1 MENRQRIGWIDVAKG
16 LVILLVVFGHT
27 MRGGF
32 GQRIV
37 YGFHVPAF
45 FFLAGMTSGT
55 DRPLQRIKKDIRRI
69 LVPYF
74 CFGLLSYAAFAVLGR
89 FAAGR
94 FGVDIDTALLPNL
107 LGLLYGSAAGTGLR
121 FNTPLWFL
129 PCLFAVKLLSYGLSR
144 ICRGRTYLQAGICL
158 ILGALGFAYGAMRG
172 PELPFSFSVAV
183 KMLPFFL
190 LGRAFFRRSREREP
204 SLWEFPA
211 GLCLLA
217 VACAVGFAAPKVNYS
232 SDVFPAV
239 PAFLASASLGSLGI
253 CLVARGIGR
262 SPVLEY
268 VGRNSLA
275 ILLMHKFPVLLLQT
289 LGPLRRPLEAV
300 DSVSGN
306 LWGVFAAAVS
316 VAVTLAA
323 AWAVEKWAP
332 FLLGISRKNEN

>member
-1 MENRQRIGWIDVAKG
+1 MEKPQRIGWIDVARG

-32 GQRIV
+32 GQQVV

-55 DRPLQRIKKDIRRI
+55 DHPLERIKKDIRRI

-74 CFGLLSYAAFAVLGR
+74 CFGLLSYAAFAVLGQ

-94 FGVDIDTALLPNL
+94 FGVDIDTALIPNL
-107 LGLLYGSAAGTGLR
+107 LGLCYGSAAGTGLR

-144 ICRGRTYLQAGICL
+144 ICRGKIWLEVSVSL
-158 ILGALGFAYGAMRG
+158 VLGALGFVYAANRG
-172 PELPFSFSVAV
+172 PELPFSFSVAL

-190 LGRAFFRRSREREP
+190 MGRVFFRRSREGKGFGGIP
-204 SLWEFPA
+204 V

-217 VACAVGFAAPKVNYS
+217 AACVIGYFGPKVNYS
-232 SDVFPAV
+232 SDVFPSV

-253 CLVARGIGR
+253 CLVAMGIGKNR
-262 SPVLEY
+262 VLEY

-275 ILLMHKFPVLLLQT
+275 ILLMHKFPVLLCQT

-300 DSVSGN
+300 DSIRGN
-306 LWGVFAAAVS
+306 LWGVIGALIC

-323 AWAVEKWAP
+323 AWMVEKWAP
-332 FLLGISRKNEN
+332 FLLGISRKKEN